1 MLHNARTLKEL
12 LVDIVSKRGVLLLNI
27 AIRPD
32 GTIPQ
37 DQFIVMDELGKWI
50 EGNGE
55 AIFDTQPWKIFGE
68 GGITTGGHFKERRIS
83 STPWDFNVYRF
94 TRDKNNK
101 ILYIHIFGDPAGKEI
116 IINSLAEKAGFFTTS
131 ITKVTVIGNTAPVKW
146 TNHENGLTIFM
157 PDKLEYNDCNVIRV
171 ETTGL

>member
-1 MLHNARTLKEL
+1 
-12 LVDIVSKRGVLLLNI
+12 
-27 AIRPD
+27 
-32 GTIPQ
+32 
-37 DQFIVMDELGKWI
+37 MDELGKWI

-83 STPWDFNVYRF
+83 STPWDYNVYRF

-101 ILYIHIFGDPAGKEI
+101 ILYVHIFGEPAGKVVT
-116 IINSLAEKAGFFTTS
+116 INSLGANRGLFTTEVTS
-131 ITKVTVIGNTAPVKW
+131 ISVIGSNITLKW
-146 TNHENGLTIFM
+146 AINGEGLNISM
-157 PDKLEYNDCNVIRV
+157 PDKLLYTDCNVIRI